1 MQSALVRTCFPR
13 SSFPT
18 RPVTSRM
25 WGSPWSRASSSSS
38 LRRVS
43 LSVGSPPL
51 ASAWISMASI
61 KMSTI
66 IPPTRASVTSSPFV
80 HALHSS
86 RSPRAALSRAAGSPI
101 ALLWWR
107 PQYTNAFRPPTDA
120 SSRTVSLPRPAWV
133 MSPPRN
139 TPTPGVAVKWQRKL
153 RANDRS
159 TTPATWRSFGRNC
172 DSAAQWGIADAE
184 GSGRSATTFTHDP
197 PSRFPCPAGPPSKDD
212 TLLAAADAFP
222 VMVVGLSW

>member
-13 SSFPT
+13 ISFPT

-38 LRRVS
+38 LRRIS
-43 LSVGSPPL
+43 LSVGPPL
-51 ASAWISMASI
+51 APAWVSMALI
-61 KMSTI
+61 KMSSI
-66 IPPTRASVTSSPFV
+66 ISPTRASVTSSPFV
-80 HALHSS
+80 HALYSS
-86 RSPRAALSRAAGSPI
+86 RSPRAALSRASGSAI

-133 MSPPRN
+133 MSPPLN
-139 TPTPGVAVKWQRKL
+139 TPTPGVAMKWRRKL

-159 TTPATWRSFGRNC
+159 TTPATSRSSGRNC
-172 DSAAQWGIADAE
+172 D
-184 GSGRSATTFTHDP
+184 
-197 PSRFPCPAGPPSKDD
+197 
-212 TLLAAADAFP
+212 
-222 VMVVGLSW
+222 